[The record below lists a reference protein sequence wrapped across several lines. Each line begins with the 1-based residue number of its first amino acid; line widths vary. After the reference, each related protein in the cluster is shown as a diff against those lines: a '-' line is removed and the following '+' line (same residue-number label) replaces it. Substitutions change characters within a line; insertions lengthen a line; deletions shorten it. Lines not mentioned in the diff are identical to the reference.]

1 MKLPNAFLDDIRNFN
16 AFDTH
21 SLEQIFADEMA
32 RSIIKMMIK
41 MGVEEDEI
49 LVYDPRLARL
59 RKLDDY
65 GISYRICKSSNN
77 GYDYTTVFEV
87 DGKYYVLT
95 TYWLCEGSWA
105 KNGTNSIEMQVILN
119 NLMQI
124 YNYLR
129 MEVRKPKSKRR
140 FTKENRNEALS
151 IL

>member
-59 RKLDDY
+59 RNLDDY

-87 DGKYYVLT
+87 DGKYYALT
-95 TYWLCEGSWA
+95 AYWLCEESYA
-105 KNGTNSIEMQVILN
+105 KSRTNSKEIQILPY
-119 NLMQI
+119 NLIHI
-124 YNYLR
+124 YYL
-129 MEVRKPKSKRR
+129 V
-140 FTKENRNEALS
+140 ENKWHM
-151 IL
+151 